1 MALILAA
8 VIWADVTVPGRTVTR
23 VTAASV
29 IAAALTASALIWVV
43 AVRDAPVMT
52 ATVVDGWKVGRAL
65 RVRGVAIVAEFA

>member
-29 IAAALTASALIWVV
+29 IVAASTVSAPIWVV

-52 ATVVDGWKVGRAL
+52 ATVVDGWKVGRGL
-65 RVRGVAIVAEFA
+65 RVRGGAIVADFA